1 MNDLENIPIS
11 FSTVSDNNL
20 ISLLLYG
27 NERFSDTKNKK
38 MLMSTIRFI
47 KKLKENIYS
56 KTFSNI
62 FQKKHFLIFHKV
74 ELSSR

>member
-38 MLMSTIRFI
+38 MLMSAIRFI

-62 FQKKHFLIFHKV
+62 FQKKAFSYISQSGTF
-74 ELSSR
+74 

>member
-1 MNDLENIPIS
+1 MNDLENVPIS

-27 NERFSDTKNKK
+27 NERFNDTKNKK

-56 KTFSNI
+56 KKFSNI

>member
-1 MNDLENIPIS
+1 MNDSENISIL
-11 FSTVSDNNL
+11 FSTASDNNL

-27 NERFSDTKNKK
+27 NERFNDTKNKK

-47 KKLKENIYS
+47 KKLQESIYS
-56 KTFSNI
+56 KKFSKI
-62 FQKKHFLIFHKV
+62 FQKIHFLIFHKV